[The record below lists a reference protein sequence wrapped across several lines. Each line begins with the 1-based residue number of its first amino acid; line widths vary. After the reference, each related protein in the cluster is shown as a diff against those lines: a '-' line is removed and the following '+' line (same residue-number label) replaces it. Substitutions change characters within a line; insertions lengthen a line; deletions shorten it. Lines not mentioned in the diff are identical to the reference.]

1 MKNTIALA
9 LGGLALALGAC
20 AAPETPDSA
29 LKPPTSQTSQ
39 MNIQEIIEPVVP
51 DNVVKEDQLDDIL
64 ASVMEPEGF
73 YLEDGQ
79 YYQYAVLVCEGLND
93 GLAPMSIALIAE
105 ESFGRYSLEQ
115 HATMVGASVG
125 GLCPE
130 HSDKILSYY

>member
-1 MKNTIALA
+1 MKNIIALA
-9 LGGLALALGAC
+9 LGGLVLALGAC

-29 LKPPTSQTSQ
+29 PKPSTSQT
-39 MNIQEIIEPVVP
+39 NIQEIIEPGVP

-93 GLAPMSIALIAE
+93 GLAPMTIALIAE

-115 HATMVGASVG
+115 HAMMVWASVG

-130 HSDKILSYY
+130 HSDKVLSYY